1 VSGSPT
7 LRPAAGELDYV
18 ERLLADA
25 GLPTADVRETPGAFH
40 VAVADGERVGCGGV
54 EVPREGGRTGTG
66 PGGDAGSSAGG
77 PGGDAGSSAGGP
89 GLLRSVVIDPARRG
103 EGLGAALCGALA
115 ARAADDGVETL
126 YLLTTDAAE
135 FFADLGFE
143 RVERAAVPPAVRDT
157 AQFAELC
164 PASAT
169 VMRRSV
175 TPE

>member
-54 EVPREGGRTGTG
+54 EVPREGGRTGT
-66 PGGDAGSSAGG
+66 G